1 MDDAIEETMES
12 PEDQG
17 AYRLPDS
24 PSHLLHRAQQFAAE
38 MFAERSKHHVTLR
51 QLAVLAA
58 VNEQAGRT
66 QVDLVRATG
75 IDRSTLAEMIARME
89 SKGLLAREKSSEDG
103 RAKSVRLT
111 AKGLSRLEEAAPHAR
126 AVDLAIL
133 EALPKPKRKALLEI
147 LQALSPAI
155 DAAHEEKPKVKP
167 KLKAKLK
174 DARKAEKKLSKKK
187 ASKEDAG
194 AHEAGSAE
202 APRLKLKG
210 KAKG

>member
-1 MDDAIEETMES
+1 MDDAIEETMETPDDPGS
-12 PEDQG
+12 
-17 AYRLPDS
+17 YRLADS

-38 MFAERSKHHVTLR
+38 LFAEQSKLHVTLR

-89 SKGLLAREKSSEDG
+89 TKGLLAREKSSEDG

-111 AKGLSRLEEAAPHAR
+111 SKGVNRLEEAAPHAR
-126 AVDLAIL
+126 AVDQAIL
-133 EALPKPKRKALLEI
+133 EALPKPKRRALLEI
-147 LQALSPAI
+147 LQSLSPVI
-155 DAAHEEKPKVKP
+155 DAAHEEKPKD
-167 KLKAKLK
+167 KAKAKGGKKSEKL
-174 DARKAEKKLSKKK
+174 EKKKLRKK
-187 ASKEDAG
+187 ASKEPAADPND
-194 AHEAGSAE
+194 E

-210 KAKG
+210 KTKG